1 MNVWIYGKFPL
12 IYDIVNYQKIRNN
25 KILHS
30 KYNTN

>member
-12 IYDIVNYQKIRNN
+12 IYDIVNYQKIFDKNT
-25 KILHS
+25 LHS

>member
-12 IYDIVNYQKIRNN
+12 IYDIVNYQKICNN